1 MAFVLARY
9 WLPVDLYVGGGEHAT
24 LHLLYARFWHKA
36 LHDIGVVTGTEPFRK
51 LVRTMAFA
59 YLSTHMMD
67 LRILVCKNH
76 LIFTRLLLDVVA
88 CFVV

>member
-51 LVRTMAFA
+51 LVRAMI
-59 YLSTHMMD
+59 LSISSLMW
-67 LRILVCKNH
+67 
-76 LIFTRLLLDVVA
+76 
-88 CFVV
+88 